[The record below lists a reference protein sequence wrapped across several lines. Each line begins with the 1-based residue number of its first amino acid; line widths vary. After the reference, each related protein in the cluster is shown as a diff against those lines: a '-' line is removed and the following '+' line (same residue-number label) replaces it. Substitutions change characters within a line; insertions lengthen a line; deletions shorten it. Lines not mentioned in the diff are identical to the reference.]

1 MKIKSQCCCDQKRE
15 QIKGKSGAV
24 AARLENFFHDDDCD
38 CDDRDDGDDGDRGDG
53 DDDDDG
59 DDGDRVQGD
68 DDEEID
74 PFYVCNFNK
83 LGHPNQFSS
92 PSD

>member
-1 MKIKSQCCCDQKRE
+1 MMKIKSQCCCDQKRE

-38 CDDRDDGDDGDRGDG
+38 RDDGDW
-53 DDDDDG
+53 
-59 DDGDRVQGD
+59 VMGD

-74 PFYVCNFNK
+74 
-83 LGHPNQFSS
+83 GQDWDGD
-92 PSD
+92 SD

>member
-38 CDDRDDGDDGDRGDG
+38 CDDRDDGDDGDDGNDG
-53 DDDDDG
+53 DW
-59 DDGDRVQGD
+59 VQGD

-74 PFYVCNFNK
+74 VKDGMVIVINGDVCK
-83 LGHPNQFSS
+83 W
-92 PSD
+92 

>member
-38 CDDRDDGDDGDRGDG
+38 CDDRDDGDDGDWVQSDGDDCDCDDRDYGYDG
-53 DDDDDG
+53 DDDDD
-59 DDGDRVQGD
+59 DDWVMMMM
-68 DDEEID
+68 I
-74 PFYVCNFNK
+74 
-83 LGHPNQFSS
+83 
-92 PSD
+92 